1 MARLAGNENKR
12 SKKKLAKIQLTYIAT
27 SSTKGS
33 RGSLSQV
40 PHLSIGK
47 YELAEHPSKK
57 KAWFHYLITPRAC
70 QVEPITPD
78 RATPVAL
85 EAFVPT

>member
-1 MARLAGNENKR
+1 MVLFIGAFHHQERVPD
-12 SKKKLAKIQLTYIAT
+12 SQL
-27 SSTKGS
+27 
-33 RGSLSQV
+33 RGSLPQV

-70 QVEPITPD
+70 KVEPITPD

-85 EAFVPT
+85 EAFVPHANQYEKEVVTSDK